1 MEDKYSNLLI
11 TPELEARQLP
21 ALMENGIMITD
32 NPTQA
37 DMLLLGLVT
46 AISHLLPK
54 FYFRHGYPASEY
66 GANLMTLILAP
77 AASGKGILKRVLH
90 AVEWHEQVL
99 PGNASVSAFTS
110 ELARMKGH
118 AFMMETEA
126 DVMSKAL
133 HQNGTDYSYLLRQAF
148 EHETIRRARDGKDR
162 QRIEIKNP
170 HLSVLLSGTL
180 GQLKPLLRSRENG
193 LTSRFVNYIVKE
205 IEGFDERVFGQ
216 NIVSTCLNANEVY
229 QEIEDYLKAL
239 YDWQMASDHR
249 CEFRLTDEQQQQL
262 TDEFTSWYD
271 IVINQMGFPVSFDS
285 CIKRLAI
292 SVMRIGLVLNAVRLD
307 TDEEFPSEIVC
318 TDEDFKTMLLLV
330 EKLVN
335 HMVEV
340 LSLLPEEE
348 QTDISITMTD
358 RQAEAKERRMAVL
371 KALPEEFT
379 TKMAATEGEKQGVP
393 RKTVERWIKTW
404 MESQNIERI
413 AFGKFRQKP
422 HTM

>member
-1 MEDKYSNLLI
+1 
-11 TPELEARQLP
+11 
-21 ALMENGIMITD
+21 
-32 NPTQA
+32 
-37 DMLLLGLVT
+37 
-46 AISHLLPK
+46 
-54 FYFRHGYPASEY
+54 
-66 GANLMTLILAP
+66 
-77 AASGKGILKRVLH
+77 
-90 AVEWHEQVL
+90 
-99 PGNASVSAFTS
+99 VSAFTS
-110 ELARMKGH
+110 ELARMNGH

-193 LTSRFVNYIVKE
+193 LTSRFVSYIVKE

-216 NIVSTCLNANEVY
+216 NIVGACLNADEVY

-285 CIKRLAI
+285 SIKRLAI
-292 SVMRIGLVLNAVRLD
+292 SVMRIGMVLNAVRLD
-307 TDEEFPSEIVC
+307 TDEEFPREIVC
-318 TDEDFKTMLLLV
+318 TDEDFKTMMLLV

-340 LSLLPEEE
+340 LFLLPEEE
-348 QTDISITMTD
+348 QTDFSITMTD
-358 RQAEAKERRMAVL
+358 RQMEAKERRDALLSV
-371 KALPEEFT
+371 LPEEFT
-379 TKMAATEGEKQGVP
+379 TKMAAAEGEKQGVP
-393 RKTVERWIKTW
+393 VSTVEKWLILWHKNGETERKAQGLYRKTSI
-404 MESQNIERI
+404 
-413 AFGKFRQKP
+413 
-422 HTM
+422 